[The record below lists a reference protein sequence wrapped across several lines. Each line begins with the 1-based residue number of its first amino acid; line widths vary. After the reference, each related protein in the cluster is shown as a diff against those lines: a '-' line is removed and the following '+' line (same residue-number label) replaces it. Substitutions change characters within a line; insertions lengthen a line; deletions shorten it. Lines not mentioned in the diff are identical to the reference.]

1 MEFETVLKV
10 IVMVAATVAIPVA
23 AYAAIA
29 AVRSVWG
36 RPGQGALSSAGSADT
51 DEFTALK
58 ERVRDLEVLPGRV
71 AELEERLDFT
81 ERMLL
86 QQREAPRLESGRE
99 GG

>member
-10 IVMVAATVAIPVA
+10 IVMVVGTVAIPVA

-29 AVRSVWG
+29 AVRSIWG
-36 RPGQGALSSAGSADT
+36 RPGPGALIPAGSADT

-86 QQREAPRLESGRE
+86 QQREAARLESGRE